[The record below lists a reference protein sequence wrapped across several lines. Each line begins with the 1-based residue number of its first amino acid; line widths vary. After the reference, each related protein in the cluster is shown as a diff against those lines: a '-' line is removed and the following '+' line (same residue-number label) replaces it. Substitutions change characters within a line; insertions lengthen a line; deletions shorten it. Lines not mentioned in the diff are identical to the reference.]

1 MPSIRR
7 NMKKAIIYSAH
18 GEKYLKES
26 INFANETRKS
36 ITDETSL
43 ILHTSTCTDLSF
55 LNNSP
60 FDTVITEE
68 MDEVFIKNKYGF
80 KIQGMIHACE
90 NLDFDQFLFL
100 DTDARLMKP
109 DALEIFELL
118 DQFDIAVAHAP
129 MRHVFFHSPKLR
141 DASSHPKN
149 EVCPNIPLC
158 FPEFNTG
165 VILFK
170 KTCDLLFKKWQELY
184 LTNFV
189 KHPHDQGAFRRAIYF
204 SSLRIA
210 TLAPEYNDRRN
221 RIGCFIS
228 HQRKI

>member
-1 MPSIRR
+1 
-7 NMKKAIIYSAH
+7 MKKAIIYSAH

-43 ILHTSTCTDLSF
+43 ILHTSTGSGFNF

-60 FDTVITEE
+60 FDIVITEE
-68 MDEVFIKNKYGF
+68 MDEIFMDKKYGF
-80 KIQGMIHACE
+80 KIQCMIHACE

-109 DALEIFELL
+109 EALEVFELL

-129 MRHVFFHSPKLR
+129 IRHVFFHSPELK
-141 DASSHPKN
+141 DASSHPKG
-149 EVCPNIPLC
+149 EVHPNIPLC

-165 VILFK
+165 VIVFK
-170 KTCDLLFKKWQELY
+170 KTCASLFKKWQELY
-184 LTNFV
+184 LTDFV
-189 KHPHDQGAFRRAIYF
+189 KHPHDQGAFRRAVYF

-221 RIGCFIS
+221 RKGCFIS

>member
-1 MPSIRR
+1 
-7 NMKKAIIYSAH
+7 MKKAIIYSAH
-18 GEKYLKES
+18 GKKYLKES

-43 ILHTSTCTDLSF
+43 ILHTSTDSEFDF

-68 MDEVFIKNKYGF
+68 MDEIFIDKKYGF
-80 KIQGMIHACE
+80 KIQCMIYACE

-109 DALEIFELL
+109 EALEVFELL

-129 MRHVFFHSPKLR
+129 IRHVFFHSPELKQV
-141 DASSHPKN
+141 SSHPK
-149 EVCPNIPLC
+149 VGVYPNIPLC

-170 KTCDLLFKKWQELY
+170 KTCASLFKKWQELY
-184 LTNFV
+184 LTDFV
-189 KHPHDQGAFRRAIYF
+189 KHPHDQGSFRRAAYF

-210 TLAPEYNDRRN
+210 TLTPEYNDRRN
-221 RIGCFIS
+221 RKGCFIS